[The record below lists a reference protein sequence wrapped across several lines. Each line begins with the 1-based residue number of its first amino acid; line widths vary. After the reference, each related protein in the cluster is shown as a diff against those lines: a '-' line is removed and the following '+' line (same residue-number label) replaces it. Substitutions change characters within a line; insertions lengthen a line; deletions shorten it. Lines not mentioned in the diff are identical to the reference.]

1 MNIHD
6 LIETKREEILN
17 IAAKHGA
24 HNVRIIGSVARHEDD
39 PNSDIDM
46 LVELEF
52 GRSLL
57 DHSAMIL
64 ELEELLGIKV
74 DIASDR
80 GLRDRI
86 KRRIMEEAVPL

>member
-6 LIETKREEILN
+6 LIETKREEILK

-24 HNVRIIGSVARHEDD
+24 RNVRIIGSVARHEDD
-39 PNSDIDM
+39 SHSDIDM
-46 LVELEF
+46 LVELES
-52 GRSLL
+52 GRTLL

-74 DIASDR
+74 DVASDR

-86 KRRIMEEAVPL
+86 KRRIMKEALPL

>member
-6 LIETKREEILN
+6 LIEKKREEILN

-24 HNVRIIGSVARHEDD
+24 HNVRIIGSVARYEDD

-46 LVELEF
+46 LVELEP
-52 GRSLL
+52 GRTLL

-64 ELEELLGIKV
+64 ELEELLDIKV